1 MEKIRLENIHEK
13 PKYIYIILS
22 LAKYTNGLHLNE
34 LTYLLT
40 HQDRMKNFSA
50 LQLKFGNKKTHKN
63 IRKNIFKSKQR
74 IYDHLSNLREIG
86 LVYRDNR
93 KYNIDL
99 PTLFYWCDVIDA
111 KIEYQKRLEKSEKKC
126 NEISE
131 MLKTKYPER
140 NMSLGSATRITI
152 KKNFPGLWKELRE
165 YKTITTNEFV
175 LK

>member
-22 LAKYTNGLHLNE
+22 LAKYTKGLHLNE

-50 LQLKFGNKKTHKN
+50 LQRKFGNKKN
-63 IRKNIFKSKQR
+63 RKNIFKIKQR
-74 IYDHLSNLREIG
+74 IFDHLSTLREIG
-86 LVYRDNR
+86 LVYRDNQ
-93 KYNIDL
+93 KYKIDL

-131 MLKTKYPER
+131 MLKNKHPER
-140 NMSLGSATRITI
+140 NRTLGTATRITI
-152 KKNFPGLWKELRE
+152 KHNFPGLWKELLE